1 MAQEPAQGGP
11 YPDHATAAITFNPG
25 TGQISVQP
33 PSMRV
38 RAGGTLR
45 WNCTGNVRSFEIL
58 MKDDGRTPFAGGK
71 PGTGGVTETPAEA
84 VDGGANGGS
93 SDAANTY
100 RYSVICVDQ
109 QGNRHELDPDV
120 VVGPPTPE

>member
-1 MAQEPAQGGP
+1 MAQEPASRGP

-25 TGQISVQP
+25 TGQITVQP
-33 PSMRV
+33 HNLRV
-38 RAGGTLR
+38 KAGGTLK
-45 WNCTGNVRSFEIL
+45 WSCTGNVRSFEII
-58 MKDDGRTPFAGGK
+58 MKDRSRTPLAGGK

-84 VDGGANGGS
+84 VDAKANGGS

-109 QGNRHELDPDV
+109 HGDRHELDPEV
-120 VVGPPTPE
+120 VVGPPSP